1 MGRGIMIK
9 RWRIKLI
16 REETDADYLE
26 AKNVLDSCNN
36 NVFDAINSIREKRK
50 HLSRIAKKFKQI
62 FHRDMT
68 LGGLQDLQDEVN
80 LINPVDSYL
89 ENQVAQIRK
98 ANEPKKNVSG
108 SRAVRQEYTQGK
120 SVTGKTVQI
129 ETEKKGVGI

>member
-1 MGRGIMIK
+1 MGKEIM
-9 RWRIKLI
+9 RIP
-16 REETDADYLE
+16 T
-26 AKNVLDSCNN
+26 
-36 NVFDAINSIREKRK
+36 NSNFSKE
-50 HLSRIAKKFKQI
+50 IAKKFKQI

>member
-1 MGRGIMIK
+1 MGKEIM
-9 RWRIKLI
+9 RIP
-16 REETDADYLE
+16 
-26 AKNVLDSCNN
+26 
-36 NVFDAINSIREKRK
+36 INSTFTKEISKQFKR
-50 HLSRIAKKFKQI
+50 I
-62 FHRDMT
+62 FDKDTT
-68 LGGLQDLQDEVN
+68 LNELQNLQEID